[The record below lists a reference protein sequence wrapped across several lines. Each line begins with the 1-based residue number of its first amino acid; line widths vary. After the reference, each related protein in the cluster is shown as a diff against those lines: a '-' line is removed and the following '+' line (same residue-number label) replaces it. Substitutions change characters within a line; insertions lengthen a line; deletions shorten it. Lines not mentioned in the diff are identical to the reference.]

1 MREESI
7 RAKKSLGQNFLIDH
21 EALSDIASAIDIAGK
36 HIIEVGPGYGALTE
50 YLLAFWPLSLDL
62 VELDDDMIPLLS
74 EKFMSKESVDTLT
87 EISQKQE
94 VQGRKAFSKWVY
106 WSVNEWEKDF
116 SNEEIRSF
124 SEISIYHQ
132 DVLSF
137 IPQYE
142 SYSLV
147 ANIPY
152 YITSPILF
160 HFLYHVPQ
168 TPLEMV
174 IMMQREVGEK
184 ILALSKK
191 RHYSLLSLAL
201 YEACES
207 IEAIRLVPRTAFRP
221 APKVE
226 SIVLRFR
233 TKRKRD
239 PETEKKLIHLWKQA
253 FSQPRKT
260 LLSNLRWLYDE
271 TKLLSTL
278 TSLGYDAR
286 VRAEAIEREDW
297 KKFL

>member
-74 EKFMSKESVDTLT
+74 EKFAQSVT
-87 EISQKQE
+87 IH
-94 VQGRKAFSKWVY
+94 
-106 WSVNEWEKDF
+106 
-116 SNEEIRSF
+116 
-124 SEISIYHQ
+124 HQ

-233 TKRKRD
+233 TKQKRD